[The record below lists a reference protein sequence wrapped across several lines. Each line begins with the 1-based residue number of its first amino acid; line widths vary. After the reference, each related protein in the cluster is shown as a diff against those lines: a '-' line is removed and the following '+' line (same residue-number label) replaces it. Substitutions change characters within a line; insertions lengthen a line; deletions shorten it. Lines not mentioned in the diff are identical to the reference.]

1 MNENLVFIV
10 KNIVPIVSLILTI
23 IVAITSYKTNKKSL
37 KQQKEINKKSLEQ
50 QKEIAEKNLH
60 ANIISESRIEWIQ
73 EVRKLMADY
82 LQKAACFPFYYGEY
96 YDNDSNAGTEKAE
109 KQEIDNRL
117 MEIQALEYLLLLY
130 FSDNDG
136 NKEIR
141 TAIKVVIEYLN
152 NIVETFPKTNGFD
165 ASSEYKYDDATI
177 TNLLKVATD
186 YFKKEWERAKK
197 LE

>member
-1 MNENLVFIV
+1 MNIISDFII

-23 IVAITSYKTNKKSL
+23 FVAITSYKT
-37 KQQKEINKKSLEQ
+37 NKKSLEQ

-82 LQKAACFPFYYGEY
+82 LQKAACLPFYYGEY
-96 YDNDSNAGTEKAE
+96 FDNDSNVGTEKE
-109 KQEIDNRL
+109 KQEIDNKL

-141 TAIKVVIEYLN
+141 TAITDVIEYLN
-152 NIVETFPKTNGFD
+152 KIVKTFPKTNSFD
-165 ASSEYKYDDATI
+165 ASIEYRYDDESI
-177 TNLLKVATD
+177 TNLLKIATG
-186 YFKKEWERAKK
+186 YFKKEWEKAKK